1 MCPMSTSLQSI
12 QAPVAKEVSR
22 FHLEIER
29 LLSSKS
35 TWLAKVVEVLNSST
49 GKRVRPI
56 MTSLMAGM
64 LSPSLPPKAIDSAIL
79 LELIHTATLVHDDVI
94 DEAKTRRGKPTLGA
108 IFDNRVAVL
117 MGDFILSS
125 ALVGAMQTADLRII
139 SIISSLGRDLTE
151 GEIRQAETAETHVLN
166 EDIYTDIIRQ
176 KTAVLFRACAE
187 VAAICSDRSSEEIE
201 ELGLCGEYIG
211 LAFQIRDDIFDY
223 HTEDVGK
230 PVGNDIR
237 EGKITLP
244 LLYALRSP
252 STSLIEAEQYRQLI
266 QRGNYS
272 SAEINDLISF
282 AKRHGGILYAEEQ
295 MHTYLDRARQIIL
308 RYPENDFRTSL
319 LHLVDFIAQRS
330 I

>member
-1 MCPMSTSLQSI
+1 MSISLQSI
-12 QAPVAKEVSR
+12 QAPVEAEVAR
-22 FHLEIER
+22 FHQEIER
-29 LLSSKS
+29 ILSSKS
-35 TWLAKVVEVLNSST
+35 TWLAQAVEVLNSST

-64 LSPSLPPKAIDSAIL
+64 LSPVLPKKAIDSAIL

-94 DEAKTRRGKPTLGA
+94 DEAKTRRGKPTLGV

-125 ALVGAMQTADLRII
+125 ALVGAMKTGDLRII

-151 GEIRQAETAETHVLN
+151 GEIRQAETAEAHILSEEV
-166 EDIYTDIIRQ
+166 YTDIIRQ

-187 VAAICSDRSSEEIE
+187 VAAICSNRTSAEIE

-237 EGKITLP
+237 EGKVTLP
-244 LLYALRSP
+244 LLHALLNP
-252 STSLIEAEQYRQLI
+252 NTPKDEAEHYHAII
-266 QRGNYS
+266 QRGGYS
-272 SAEINDLISF
+272 AEEINDLILF
-282 AKRHGGILYAEEQ
+282 AKRQGGMTYAQEC
-295 MHTYLDRARQIIL
+295 MHTYLDRARDIIL
-308 RYPENDFRTSL
+308 RYPDNAYRTAL
-319 LHLVDFIAQRS
+319 IELVNFIAQRS

>member
-1 MCPMSTSLQSI
+1 MSISLHSI
-12 QAPVAKEVSR
+12 QAPVEGEVAR

-35 TWLAKVVEVLNSST
+35 IWLAKVVEVLNSST

-108 IFDNRVAVL
+108 IFDNRIAVL

-151 GEIRQAETAETHVLN
+151 GEIRQAETAETHILSEEV
-166 EDIYTDIIRQ
+166 YTDIIRQ

-187 VAAICSDRSSEEIE
+187 VAAICSDRSTQEIE

-237 EGKITLP
+237 EGKVTLP
-244 LLYALRSP
+244 LLHALLKP
-252 STSLIEAEQYRQLI
+252 DAAQEEAEQYRQLI
-266 QRGNYS
+266 QRGDYS
-272 SAEINDLISF
+272 PEEISDLISF
-282 AKRHGGILYAEEQ
+282 AKRQGGITYAEER
-295 MHTYLDRARQIIL
+295 MHSYLNQARAIIQH
-308 RYPENDFRTSL
+308 YPENAYRTAL
-319 LHLVDFIAQRS
+319 LQLVDFIAQRS